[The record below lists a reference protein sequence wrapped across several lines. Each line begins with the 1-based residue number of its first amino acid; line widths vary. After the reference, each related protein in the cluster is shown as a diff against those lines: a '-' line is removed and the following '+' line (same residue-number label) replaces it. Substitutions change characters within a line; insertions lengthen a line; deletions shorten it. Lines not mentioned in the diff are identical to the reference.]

1 MNRKSLLAALL
12 LLALAP
18 AAAGSATIGLGVFG
32 GASVPLVQDDNGSG
46 SIFGLR
52 APVNLVPLITVEP
65 YFAKTSGGD
74 KDQDVGGITYTRSGI
89 DDTAF
94 GANVLLTF
102 GTGYQ
107 FYPFV
112 GVGSNHLKRDGLD
125 ATQTGYDFG
134 LGLGF
139 KVPVANL
146 SVAIRGALNM
156 VTDPGSTDTSRKW
169 GEVTAGVSYGLLHF
183 PPVP

>member
-18 AAAGSATIGLGVFG
+18 VAARSAPIGLGVFG

-65 YFAKTSGGD
+65 YFARTAGGD
-74 KDQDVGGITYTRSGI
+74 NDQDVGGITYTRSGI
-89 DDTAF
+89 DNTAF

-102 GTGYQ
+102 G
-107 FYPFV
+107 
-112 GVGSNHLKRDGLD
+112 
-125 ATQTGYDFG
+125 
-134 LGLGF
+134 
-139 KVPVANL
+139 
-146 SVAIRGALNM
+146 
-156 VTDPGSTDTSRKW
+156 
-169 GEVTAGVSYGLLHF
+169 
-183 PPVP
+183 